1 MTDSKAKSS
10 LVILL
15 FRSYEYLH
23 TPKFVKTAA
32 VAIFVTTHLCSTDGF
47 GFKGALNHPSQLGKL
62 VHG

>member
-1 MTDSKAKSS
+1 M
-10 LVILL
+10 L

-32 VAIFVTTHLCSTDGF
+32 VAIVLTTHLCSTDGF
-47 GFKGALNHPSQLGKL
+47 GLKGALSHPSLLGENI